1 MADSTTT
8 NLASFNNDWYRPG
21 SALRRGL
28 WYVVNVLCFKNALF
42 GSSAVKCALLR
53 LFGAK
58 VGQGVVIKPFVNIK
72 YPWKLSIGNHVWL
85 GEQVWIDNLDE
96 VVLQD
101 HVCLSQGAMLL
112 CGNHN
117 FKTPSF
123 DLIVK
128 PIIVEQGGWIGAQ
141 TVVCPG
147 VTVGSHA
154 VLAVGSIATGDME
167 PYGIYQGNP
176 AKKIKERVISPV

>member
-1 MADSTTT
+1 
-8 NLASFNNDWYRPG
+8 
-21 SALRRGL
+21 
-28 WYVVNVLCFKNALF
+28 
-42 GSSAVKCALLR
+42 
-53 LFGAK
+53 
-58 VGQGVVIKPFVNIK
+58 
-72 YPWKLSIGNHVWL
+72 
-85 GEQVWIDNLDE
+85 
-96 VVLQD
+96 
-101 HVCLSQGAMLL
+101 MLL